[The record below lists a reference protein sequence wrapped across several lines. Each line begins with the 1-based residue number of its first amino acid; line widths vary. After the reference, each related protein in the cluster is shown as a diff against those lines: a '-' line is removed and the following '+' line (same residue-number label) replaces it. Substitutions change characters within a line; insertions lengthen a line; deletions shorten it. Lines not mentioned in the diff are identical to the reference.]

1 LGFRLATCQTAL
13 KKGPRALLEYRH
25 IDSDGNNLDLP
36 VGKVVCV
43 GRNYLQHI
51 EELENP
57 IPTEPLLFNKP
68 STALTALNNPIV
80 LPKNVGSCHHE
91 LEVAILIKTRLS
103 QSKIN
108 DVEAAI
114 WGVGLGLDL
123 TLRDVQSAL
132 KKQGHPWERAKSF
145 DASCPMSQFIAIE
158 QIATLSNLDFSL
170 SINNQVRQ
178 HGNSHDMLFP
188 ILKLLVN
195 ISHAFTLLPGD
206 IVMTGTPKGVAA
218 LSADDQLLIE
228 LNRHFSVR
236 THVM

>member
-1 LGFRLATCQTAL
+1 MF
-13 KKGPRALLEYRH
+13 EYKH
-25 IDSDGNNLDLP
+25 IDNDGNNVDLP

-51 EELENP
+51 KELENQV
-57 IPTEPLLFNKP
+57 PTEPLLFNKP
-68 STALTALNNPIV
+68 STALSALNKPIV
-80 LPKNVGSCHHE
+80 LSRNLGSCHYE
-91 LEVAILIKTRLS
+91 LEVAILIKTQLS
-103 QSKIN
+103 QSLIK
-108 DVEAAI
+108 DAEDAI

-132 KKQGHPWERAKSF
+132 KKQGHPWERAKAF

-188 ILKLLVN
+188 ILELLVN

-206 IVMTGTPKGVAA
+206 IVLTGTPKGVAA

-228 LNRHFSVR
+228 LNGHFSVR
-236 THVM
+236 THII